1 MDEKKEIIAQQIE
14 SEIGEVLDCDDEAVI
29 EQWAYELDI
38 QEEPCTFLINRLKV
52 RKAPTALIKRIFHT
66 FTEQTGMSTSRPKGE
81 TSMQKPH
88 LMTVNTF

>member
-38 QEEPCTFLINRLKV
+38 
-52 RKAPTALIKRIFHT
+52 
-66 FTEQTGMSTSRPKGE
+66 
-81 TSMQKPH
+81 
-88 LMTVNTF
+88 